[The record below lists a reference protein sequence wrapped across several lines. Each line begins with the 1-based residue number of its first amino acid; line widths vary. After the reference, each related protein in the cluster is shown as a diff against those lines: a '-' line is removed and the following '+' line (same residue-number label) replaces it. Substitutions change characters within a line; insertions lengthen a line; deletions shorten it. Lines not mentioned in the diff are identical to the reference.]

1 MVATP
6 TKLVLLAV
14 LVLLAS
20 CSAPP
25 VADLRGVWGGTHI
38 GLTIT
43 DGGASLE
50 FDCAAGAIPRA
61 FEVDT
66 RGYFNLSGTYTS
78 GTGGPDPIEP
88 TPPIPT
94 IYFGHVSGQ
103 NMSLTVEPEG
113 DIPSTTYE
121 LQKGREPEIFRCL

>member
-1 MVATP
+1 MAATA
-6 TKLVLLAV
+6 TKSILSAV
-14 LVLLAS
+14 LVVLAS

-43 DGGASLE
+43 DENSRLE

-66 RGYFNLSGTYTS
+66 RGYLRILVAHILPALADRIQSSRRHPFPLAISDAFQAKTCT
-78 GTGGPDPIEP
+78 
-88 TPPIPT
+88 
-94 IYFGHVSGQ
+94 
-103 NMSLTVEPEG
+103 
-113 DIPSTTYE
+113 
-121 LQKGREPEIFRCL
+121 